1 MLVLVVLLLTVL
13 PGVALAQRASE
24 PRSRGGEGSTL
35 PPIGMPLPEIGMPLP
50 PIGLRLP
57 PLGLKP
63 PEPATAHR
71 PGPGGERRRGPAS
84 PERRHGRRGPGVVY
98 VLPAYYPWWDEGVAA
113 PGASAA
119 EEAVPTGTVWFD
131 IEPRGVGEVYIDGYL
146 AGTTM
151 DVRGSIP
158 LDAGRHRIE
167 VLAEGYE
174 PVTVDVRVDAGG
186 VVTLRR
192 ALRPVAAPAAP
203 AARLPEPGVPS
214 TAPAQPIP
222 RKPFY
227 FIPGCYLGD
236 VPPNEARLPAN
247 CDVSKAT
254 VIHP

>member
-1 MLVLVVLLLTVL
+1 MRVLVVLLLTVF
-13 PGVALAQRASE
+13 PGVALAQRAAE
-24 PRSRGGEGSTL
+24 PRSRGSEGSTL

-57 PLGLKP
+57 PLGLAP
-63 PEPATAHR
+63 LEPVKAQR

-98 VLPAYYPWWDEGVAA
+98 VLPAYYPWWDEGAAA
-113 PGASAA
+113 PGAPLP
-119 EEAVPTGTVWFD
+119 EEAAPTGTLWLD

-158 LDAGRHRIE
+158 LEAGRHRIE

-174 PVTVDVRVDAGG
+174 LVAVDVRLDAGG

-192 ALRPVAAPAAP
+192 ALKPLAAPAEPPARMAEPAAPPAAP
-203 AARLPEPGVPS
+203 AA
-214 TAPAQPIP
+214 PIP

-236 VPPNEARLPAN
+236 VPPTDARLPAG

-254 VIHP
+254 VIRP